1 MIKQIN
7 NQSIRISM
15 HLPSMLAKPSHRLLV
30 LSHANLCGDDWIYLA
45 VDTACM
51 PMAGSLPSSVID
63 GIDSLRNIE
72 KVAGETSASQASLL
86 KQLSELEQALISVT
100 SSLPSTEFVAQ
111 LDKLQSVQ
119 LRLQGVLNRLSIVEA
134 RTVKIQAYLSNSAK

>member
-30 LSHANLCGDDWIYLA
+30 LSHANLCGDGWIYLA

-51 PMAGSLPSSVID
+51 PMVESLPSRVVD

-72 KVAGETSASQASLL
+72 KAR
-86 KQLSELEQALISVT
+86 ALCCA
-100 SSLPSTEFVAQ
+100 LMEPEMP
-111 LDKLQSVQ
+111 
-119 LRLQGVLNRLSIVEA
+119 VLNVA
-134 RTVKIQAYLSNSAK
+134 T